1 MREMAR
7 VRTQKGKEEEDAG
20 REEGKVRKEQESSK
34 YLTNLLCTLP
44 SPPPPV
50 AVSCSC
56 LLSLIFGI
64 NIVEV
69 VKLNGL
75 AGFFYISR

>member
-7 VRTQKGKEEEDAG
+7 VRTQKGKEEEEAR
-20 REEGKVRKEQESSK
+20 REKRKVRKEQESSE
-34 YLTNLLCTLP
+34 YLANLLCTLP
-44 SPPPPV
+44 SPSPPV

-75 AGFFYISR
+75 AGFLYL